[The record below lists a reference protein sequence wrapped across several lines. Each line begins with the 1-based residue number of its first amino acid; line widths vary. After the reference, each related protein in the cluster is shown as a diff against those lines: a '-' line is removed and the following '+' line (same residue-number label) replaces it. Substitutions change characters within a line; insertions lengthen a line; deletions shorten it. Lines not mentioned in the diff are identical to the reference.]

1 MTARIQIT
9 ELSNSG
15 DARGFSFTAPAEA
28 LAFVGRMSDVHLAS
42 TLPRAVRGNHYH
54 LRRREAI
61 VVLPGAKWSLHW
73 DEGEGASRESAAAQH
88 REFDGT
94 SAVLVL
100 VSPGASHAVRND
112 GDAPLWLVAI
122 SSETYDPAE
131 SVTRKVV

>member
-1 MTARIQIT
+1 MKIEIE
-9 ELSNSG
+9 ELNNGG

-28 LAFVGRMSDVHLAS
+28 IAFVGRMADVHLAS
-42 TLPRAVRGNHYH
+42 VEPGAVRGNHYH

-61 VVLPGAKWSLHW
+61 VVLPGTSWSLHW
-73 DEGEGASRESAAAQH
+73 DEGEGSAPEHQA
-88 REFDGT
+88 FDGT
-94 SAVLVL
+94 NAVLVL

-112 GDAPLWLVAI
+112 GDGLMWLVAI